1 MMIKYVVDK
10 RHHFEGV
17 EEHHEHSLT
26 AFDFHLL
33 LQMSI
38 EQYELIHLVE
48 YLDLQNV
55 KLVLNLSH

>member
-1 MMIKYVVDK
+1 MIKYVVDK

-17 EEHHEHSLT
+17 EEHHWHSLMM
-26 AFDFHLL
+26 FDFHLL

-48 YLDLQNV
+48 YLHLSYVNFAP
-55 KLVLNLSH
+55 NLLH